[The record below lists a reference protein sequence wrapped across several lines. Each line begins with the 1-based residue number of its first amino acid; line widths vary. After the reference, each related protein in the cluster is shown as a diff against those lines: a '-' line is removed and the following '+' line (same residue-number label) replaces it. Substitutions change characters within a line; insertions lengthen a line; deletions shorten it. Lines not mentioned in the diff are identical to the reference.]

1 MRVYELSPRLQSV
14 ADLVQEGA
22 RFADVGT
29 DHAYLPVWLV
39 LQGKIERAVVSD
51 LREGPLNRARQTAAH
66 YNVEEKLSFRLCNGL
81 TGISPDEADTIS
93 IAGMGGETIAE
104 ILAAAP
110 WTGQEG
116 RRLILQPMT
125 AQEQLR
131 AWLWNHGF
139 RIQQEV
145 LTREGRTVYV
155 TILAMMGEEEPY
167 TPAEAWAGRQHPGME
182 APLRGQYL
190 EKLIHR
196 AEAATAGVARSSKPG
211 DAARAKELEE
221 VAAGLRQMREEW
233 NAWQQ

>member
-1 MRVYELSPRLQSV
+1 MRIYELSPRLQSV
-14 ADLVQEGA
+14 ADLVQEGT
-22 RFADVGT
+22 RFVDVGT

-39 LQGKIERAVVSD
+39 LQGRINRAVVSD

-81 TGISPDEADTIS
+81 EGISPDEASTIS

-110 WTGQEG
+110 WTGQG
-116 RRLILQPMT
+116 GHRLILQPMT

-131 AWLWNHGF
+131 AWLWDHGF

-145 LTREGRTVYV
+145 LTQEGRTVYV
-155 TILAMMGEEEPY
+155 TLLAVTGEEGPY
-167 TPAEAWAGRQHPGME
+167 TPAEAWAGRQHFGMD
-182 APLRGQYL
+182 APLRGRYL
-190 EKLIHR
+190 EKLLHR
-196 AEAATAGVARSSKPG
+196 AEAAAAGVVRSSKPE
-211 DAARAKELEE
+211 DTARAAELEE
-221 VAAGLRQMREEW
+221 VAAGLHQMREEW

>member
-14 ADLVQEGA
+14 AALVPDGA
-22 RFADVGT
+22 GFADVGT

-39 LQGKIERAVVSD
+39 LQGKIDRAVVSD

-66 YNVEEKLSFRLCNGL
+66 YAVEEKLSFRLCDGL
-81 TGISPDEADTIS
+81 AGISPDEADTIS

-104 ILAAAP
+104 ILSAAP
-110 WTGQEG
+110 WTGQGE

-131 AWLWNHGF
+131 AWLWDHGF
-139 RIQQEV
+139 RIRQEV
-145 LTREGRTVYV
+145 LTREGRTIYV
-155 TILAMMGEEEPY
+155 TLLAVPGEEGPY
-167 TPAEAWAGRQHPGME
+167 TPAEAWAGRQRQGMD

-190 EKLIHR
+190 EKLLRR
-196 AEAATAGVARSSKPG
+196 AEAAAAGVVRSSKPE

-233 NAWQQ
+233 NAWQL